1 MKSPSEWRQRLA
13 RQWQQAAVREER
25 LLSGDPWPLQLP
37 IGKPSAKVFTQ
48 NPRAVQAHVEAWKK
62 VDVGRV
68 QWQPVN
74 YRAGAEPVA
83 MPITWRLNTPSEWVA
98 AMDDRDI
105 SEEFS
110 TLEQLVAEA
119 DERFRPLLIR
129 QRSLWLKKP
138 LEEVLNT
145 LRLAQTL
152 TPGCAHGQPLR
163 LLAGHGVDTKFFE
176 RNGTLLTRLL
186 DERFDSAASEQGLA
200 TFLDALDDS
209 DHWVL
214 VAPLSEGLLPFKRMR
229 VTTRE
234 LAQTALPGAR
244 VLIVENEQCLHQL
257 PELLDTV
264 AILGAGLDLQ
274 WLGAEHWRTKAVG
287 YWGDMD
293 TWGLQ
298 ILARARAYQP
308 QLTPLLM
315 SQALFERHAPGS
327 AVPEP
332 VPAQST
338 PPDGLTEREAAFY
351 QHLLGTPRGR
361 LEQEYLPPE
370 AVKTALNGWL
380 NP

>member
-13 RQWQQAAVREER
+13 RQWQQASVREGR
-25 LLSGDPWPLQLP
+25 LLSADPWPLELP
-37 IGKPSAKVFTQ
+37 IGKPSATVFAQ

-62 VDVGRV
+62 VDVGGV

-74 YRAGAEPVA
+74 YRAGAEPVS
-83 MPITWRLNTPSEWVA
+83 MPIIWRLHTPSEWVK
-98 AMDDRDI
+98 AMEDPAI
-105 SEEFS
+105 LAEFS
-110 TLEQLVAEA
+110 ALEQLVEA
-119 DERFRPLLIR
+119 ADVRFRPLLIR

-138 LEEVLNT
+138 LEEVLST

-152 TPGCAHGQPLR
+152 TPGCAQGRPLR

-176 RNGTLLTRLL
+176 RNGTLLTHLL
-186 DERFDSAASEQGLA
+186 DERFDSAASEQGLT
-200 TFLDALDDS
+200 TFLDALDES

-214 VAPLSEGLLPFKRMR
+214 VVPLSDGLLPFKRMR

-257 PELLDTV
+257 PELPNTV
-264 AILGAGLDLQ
+264 AILGTGLDLQ
-274 WLGAEHWRTKAVG
+274 WLGAEHWRTKTAG

-293 TWGLQ
+293 TWGLLM
-298 ILARARAYQP
+298 LARARAYQP
-308 QLTPLLM
+308 RLMPLLM
-315 SQALFERHAPGS
+315 SQPLFDRYAPGS

-332 VPAQST
+332 VPAQSA
-338 PPDGLTEREAAFY
+338 PPESLTESEAAFY
-351 QHLLGTPRGR
+351 QHLLSLARGR

-370 AVKTALNGWL
+370 DVKTALNDWL
-380 NP
+380 TH